1 MESNEKDTSESILNS
16 IIPLD
21 KELRR
26 LLHEKQM
33 LLSRLLN
40 IPQETLISPTHSIK
54 PTSSLE
60 AITYAAS
67 YCKYSTNEELI
78 FQLFYLDN
86 QLIQLLNQAQ
96 NNRSTTIDIQSI
108 STVLIQL
115 GEQLTSAL
123 VCKRKSSKQGGS
135 GYWILMDPRQE
146 PREGWGRG
154 VNSSIPL
161 LPWLLIFASA
171 PSPLIH
177 ND

>member
-67 YCKYSTNEELI
+67 FCKYSKNEELI
-78 FQLFYLDN
+78 FLLFNYF
-86 QLIQLLNQAQ
+86 I
-96 NNRSTTIDIQSI
+96 
-108 STVLIQL
+108 
-115 GEQLTSAL
+115 
-123 VCKRKSSKQGGS
+123 
-135 GYWILMDPRQE
+135 
-146 PREGWGRG
+146 
-154 VNSSIPL
+154 
-161 LPWLLIFASA
+161 
-171 PSPLIH
+171 
-177 ND
+177 

>member
-67 YCKYSTNEELI
+67 YCKYSKKRQTNLSI
-78 FQLFYLDN
+78 IQLFYLDN
-86 QLIQLLNQAQ
+86 ELIQLLNQAQ

-108 STVLIQL
+108 SAVLIQL

-135 GYWILMDPRQE
+135 RYWISMDPRQE
-146 PREGWGRG
+146 PRQGRGRG
-154 VNSSIPL
+154 VHFLHPS
-161 LPWLLIFASA
+161 ASVA
-171 PSPLIH
+171 PDPSCLIH